1 MAFAALYAAAA
12 ARHGFSLDASALA
25 AVAACALH
33 VQLERAAAVE
43 VVRLSLPGDGSAAGA
58 LGAAARGA
66 AGAADAAADAAA
78 ALGAAVRAGL
88 DDGGGDRGYESDS
101 ESGAMSDAGRRAL
114 PADGRQPAPRRRR
127 RKEGDGDDDDGQQLD
142 AALLQAFDERMQA
155 REKERE
161 KEEQ

>member
-12 ARHGFSLDASALA
+12 ARHGFSLDSSALA

-33 VQLERAAAVE
+33 VQLERSAAVE
-43 VVRLSLPGDGSAAGA
+43 FVRLTLPGDGSAAGA

-66 AGAADAAADAAA
+66 ADAADADADAAA

-88 DDGGGDRGYESDS
+88 DDGGDRGYTSDS
-101 ESGAMSDAGRRAL
+101 ESGAMSDDGRRAL
-114 PADGRQPAPRRRR
+114 PLDGRQPAPRRLR
-127 RKEGDGDDDDGQQLD
+127 RKEDGDDDDGQQLD